1 MDAAG
6 DYQRDIIALRDER
19 PEEVAPAVPREKVT
33 PLLVHVMANGKRL
46 PPQPSLPESRALFL
60 AEFAKLPASYKQL
73 QEPERYPVA
82 LSPQLARFQEHAV
95 ARLRARYGS
104 ITASA

>member
-1 MDAAG
+1 M
-6 DYQRDIIALRDER
+6 
-19 PEEVAPAVPREKVT
+19 
-33 PLLVHVMANGKRL
+33 HVMANGKRL
-46 PPQPSLPESRALFL
+46 SPHPSLPESRALFL

-73 QEPERYPVA
+73 QGPERYPVA
-82 LSPQLARFQEHAV
+82 LSPQLARFQEHTV